1 MAALETR
8 GCSANTA
15 QAYRTDLSQFA
26 LFLHPRMA
34 GHPAWGLRDVG
45 PDHVRQF
52 IQDLTERRRKP
63 RTIARKLASV
73 RSCFRFLCDEG
84 VLDLNPIASVNVA
97 AVANQTETLRQDLLE
112 EALGEGAEGAGF
124 RSVRDRA
131 ILEILYGS
139 GLRLREL
146 VSLNLSSL
154 NMEQK
159 ILCLQDGAEEERI
172 LPLGSKAVASL
183 GRYLARRADQLVDRD
198 ISQIDAGALF
208 VNDRGK
214 RLHRR
219 SVQRI
224 VARALP
230 ADGKGTP
237 STPQLLRSSFATHL
251 LERGA
256 TVGSLQAMLSQTSLP
271 IGTREPPSPQHL
283 RAIYDSAHPRAFR
296 EAGGGSSSDAGKGV
310 VAE

>member
-1 MAALETR
+1 LQAR
-8 GCSANTA
+8 GCAANTV

-63 RTIARKLASV
+63 RTIARKVASV
-73 RSCFRFLCDEG
+73 RSCFRFLRDEG
-84 VLDLNPIASVNVA
+84 VLDLNPIAYVNVE

-112 EALGEGAEGAGF
+112 EALSEGAEGADF

-159 ILCLQDGAEEERI
+159 TLRLQDGAHADDERI

-183 GRYLARRADQLVDRD
+183 SRYLTRRADQLVDRD

-230 ADGKGTP
+230 ADGEGTP

-256 TVGSLQAMLSQTSLP
+256 SVSSVQAMLGQTSLP
-271 IGTREPPSPQHL
+271 IGTREPSSLQHL
-283 RAIYDSAHPRAFR
+283 RIIYDRAHPRAFR
-296 EAGGGSSSDAGKGV
+296 EAGGGPTPDAGGV
-310 VAE
+310 EAIE